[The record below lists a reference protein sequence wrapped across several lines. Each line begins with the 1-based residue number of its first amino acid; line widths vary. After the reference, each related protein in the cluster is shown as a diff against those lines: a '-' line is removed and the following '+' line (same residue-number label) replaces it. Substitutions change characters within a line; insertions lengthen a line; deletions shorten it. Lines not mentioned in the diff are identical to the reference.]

1 MSRQG
6 RIPAVAAG
14 VEGVRLMGVE
24 RRPELL
30 VSSMSEKR
38 QIGKYELIALI
49 ARGGMGDVYLARTG
63 GLGGF
68 HKLVVVKTLKSELAE
83 DEKFRS
89 MFLDEAKLAA
99 RLSHRHIVQTNDVGE
114 SEGVYYLIMEYLDG
128 RSLAVVAKRAENVG
142 EPLDLVLRVRVL
154 TDMLAGLHHAH
165 ELVDYDGNRLG
176 VVHRDVCPANVLV
189 TFDGQVRVVDF
200 GVAKTKN
207 QAHETQAGTIKG
219 RVAYMS
225 PEHVASRGL
234 DHRADVFSTGIMLW
248 EALTNQR
255 FWGGRPEAEL
265 LGALVRGELPQ
276 LPDDSSIPVALREV
290 CTRALALQPDDRF
303 PTAHAMRM
311 ALEEWLAQQPDR
323 HPLETLKPKMAVWFE
338 RERAHVAKLIA
349 TSTNNGAALPL
360 LEPALSATSLPS
372 TGSGVSA
379 SMSRSRGTSPTTLS
393 APVASIPSA
402 AMQDRS
408 ASRVPLVAGAATL
421 VALFSI
427 VGWRLAASAP
437 APAAGAGP
445 AAIVSEVSARLVVQ
459 VVPAAAQIF
468 VDGVAVA
475 GNPFTGSFPLGS
487 AHDVRASADG
497 YDDKSDRVLL
507 TESTQLRLTLDAR
520 APVAPVAPV
529 ALGGAAAAMP
539 GRPGYV
545 SSSRN
550 TPGSRTLPSVPSET
564 KPVEPTPAKA
574 PTRGVD
580 SNNPYAKPDAPGRPA
595 RPIDSANPY
604 GH

>member
-1 MSRQG
+1 MN
-6 RIPAVAAG
+6 
-14 VEGVRLMGVE
+14 ET
-24 RRPELL
+24 
-30 VSSMSEKR
+30 R

-63 GLGGF
+63 GMGGF
-68 HKLVVVKTLKSELAE
+68 HKLVVVKTLKAELAE

-114 SEGVYYLIMEYLDG
+114 SDGIYYLIMEYLDG
-128 RSLAVVAKRAENVG
+128 RSLAVVSKRAENVG
-142 EPLDLVLRVRVL
+142 EPLDLTLRVRVL
-154 TDMLAGLHHAH
+154 ADMLAGLHHAH
-165 ELVDYDGNRLG
+165 ELTDYDGKRLG

-189 TFDGQVRVVDF
+189 TFDGQVRVIDF

-248 EALTNQR
+248 EALTGMR
-255 FWGGRPEAEL
+255 FWGGRSEAEL
-265 LGALVRGELPQ
+265 LGALVRGELPE
-276 LPDDSSIPVALREV
+276 LPDDPGIPVALREA
-290 CTRALALQPDDRF
+290 CKKALALKPDDRF
-303 PTAHAMRM
+303 SSAHAMRM
-311 ALEEWLAQQPDR
+311 ALEEWLGQQADR

-338 RERAHVAKLIA
+338 RERAHVARLIE
-349 TSTNNGAALPL
+349 TSTSQSAAGAALPV

-372 TGSGVSA
+372 TGSGASA

-393 APVASIPSA
+393 APVASIPA
-402 AMQDRS
+402 AAIAARP
-408 ASRVPLVAGAATL
+408 ASRLPLLAGATAALVLVA
-421 VALFSI
+421 I
-427 VGWRLAASAP
+427 VGWRLAAGTS
-437 APAAGAGP
+437 APAAGTGP
-445 AAIVSEVSARLVVQ
+445 AASSEVTARLVVQ
-459 VVPAAAQIF
+459 VAPATAQIF

-475 GNPFTGSFPLGS
+475 GNPFTGSFAPGS
-487 AHDVRASADG
+487 THDVRATADG
-497 YDDKSDRVLL
+497 YEDKTDHVQL

-520 APVAPVAPV
+520 P
-529 ALGGAAAAMP
+529 GAAVAASAVSAAAK
-539 GRPGYV
+539 PGYV

-550 TPGSRTLPSVPSET
+550 TPASRTLAPAASEA
-564 KPVEPTPAKA
+564 KPAEPTPAKA
-574 PTRGVD
+574 PVRGVD
-580 SNNPYAKPDAPGRPA
+580 SNNPYAKPEAPARPA
-595 RPIDSANPY
+595 RPIDPANPY